1 MQVRCV
7 RFTQRTGLHDYYNGI
22 SLVLVLVHEET
33 DKEAVDPLQTH
44 VANSHDGTLEQ
55 TKKQS
60 ICCKL
65 ALQ

>member
-22 SLVLVLVHEET
+22 NLVLVLVHEET
-33 DKEAVDPLQTH
+33 DEEAVDPLQTH
-44 VANSHDGTLEQ
+44 VAVADS
-55 TKKQS
+55 
-60 ICCKL
+60 CKL